1 MSSSGCDNG
10 HIAGEL
16 TVGTVCSCM
25 EDRQNMIPIAAKVVR
40 IISLHLGIAPAVVV
54 PDASLIDDLGAEP
67 ARLIR
72 PYIV

>member
-1 MSSSGCDNG
+1 
-10 HIAGEL
+10 
-16 TVGTVCSCM
+16 M

-54 PDASLIDDLGAEP
+54 PDASLVDDLGAEP